1 MIRLKDSLEF
11 KLCPP
16 QQISMEAMDSL
27 VALLVASN
35 LESLVLEI

>member
-11 KLCPP
+11 KLCL
-16 QQISMEAMDSL
+16 QHILMEAMNSL
-27 VALLVASN
+27 VPLQVASN